1 MANYTAIFDA
11 NVLYPAPLRSIL
23 MYLATTG
30 MFRARWTLDIHDE
43 WIRNVLAN
51 RADLRKE
58 QLLQQR
64 DLMIKA
70 IPDSLVTGY
79 QPIIDGLNL
88 PDPNDRHVLAA
99 AIRTNA
105 EVIVTANLKDF
116 PNDALSEYNCC
127 AQHPDDFIMDLLD
140 LNLAQTIV
148 TFKRDRKHYLNP
160 PYTADEYLHI
170 LKRQGLTNTVATL
183 EEVIDLI

>member
-1 MANYTAIFDA
+1 MANYTVVFDA

-23 MYLATTG
+23 IYLATTG

-43 WIRNVLAN
+43 WIRNLLIKRV
-51 RADLRKE
+51 DLNKE
-58 QLLQQR
+58 QLQIQR

-79 QPIIDGLNL
+79 QPIIGGLEL

-99 AIRTNA
+99 AIRANA

-116 PNDALSEYNCC
+116 PDKALNEYNCI
-127 AQHPDDFIMDLLD
+127 ALHPDDFIMDLLD
-140 LNLAQTIV
+140 LNSAKTIT
-148 TFKRDRKHYLNP
+148 TFKKDRNHYLNP
-160 PYTADEYLHI
+160 PYTPDEYLDI
-170 LKRQGLTNTVATL
+170 LKRQGLTNTVAIL
-183 EEVIDLI
+183 EESIDLI